1 MVAQQPDGTGIEW
14 LGTLDELGFDYV
26 ELSLSHIMNQTED
39 EFHDFRKTLETSR
52 VGCEACHNFFPGS
65 IRLTGEE
72 ADLERALEYAGR
84 AIRRASKLGV
94 EVIVFGSAK
103 AKNVPE
109 GFSPTRAW
117 QQIVDLL
124 QRVHEIAESF
134 GITVAIEPVNK
145 RESNII
151 NRVDE
156 GLELFRRVKRES
168 IQMLADYYHMMVE
181 AEDFRIIRNAGG
193 SLRHVHFAHVEG
205 RTYPASP
212 QQSYRDFFHE
222 LKAAGYNARVSI
234 EAYSNNFREDAA
246 RALKVLRQT
255 AWIA

>member
-39 EFHDFRKTLETSR
+39 EFRDFRKTLETSR

-124 QRVHEIAESF
+124 QGYTRSPRASES
-134 GITVAIEPVNK
+134 P
-145 RESNII
+145 
-151 NRVDE
+151 
-156 GLELFRRVKRES
+156 
-168 IQMLADYYHMMVE
+168 
-181 AEDFRIIRNAGG
+181 
-193 SLRHVHFAHVEG
+193 
-205 RTYPASP
+205 
-212 QQSYRDFFHE
+212 
-222 LKAAGYNARVSI
+222 
-234 EAYSNNFREDAA
+234 
-246 RALKVLRQT
+246 
-255 AWIA
+255 

>member
-26 ELSLSHIMNQTED
+26 ELSLSHIMNQTEY
-39 EFHDFRKTLETSR
+39 EYRDFRKTLETSR

-124 QRVHEIAESF
+124 QGYTRSPRASES
-134 GITVAIEPVNK
+134 P
-145 RESNII
+145 
-151 NRVDE
+151 
-156 GLELFRRVKRES
+156 
-168 IQMLADYYHMMVE
+168 
-181 AEDFRIIRNAGG
+181 
-193 SLRHVHFAHVEG
+193 
-205 RTYPASP
+205 
-212 QQSYRDFFHE
+212 
-222 LKAAGYNARVSI
+222 
-234 EAYSNNFREDAA
+234 
-246 RALKVLRQT
+246 
-255 AWIA
+255 